1 MTTQTVQFYVLNPVS
16 GNAKTG
22 PMPVSTSNSSTCPD
36 ACPIKLKGCYA
47 KYGPV
52 GMHWRKLDEGT
63 SKNAKEWGDFL
74 QDVKRIA
81 RGSLWRHNQAG
92 DLNGSGGMIDAVKL
106 DELVKANKGKHG
118 FTYTHY
124 DTLSVVG
131 TFDDNFNA
139 HVNRDAVKSAND
151 KGFTINLSGNDVNH
165 ADQLKALNIAPVV
178 ALMPRDAEKVSFT
191 PAGNKVVICPAENTD
206 KVNCLTCGLCAKV
219 DRDYI
224 IGFRAH
230 GTAAKTVEIIARG

>member
-1 MTTQTVQFYVLNPVS
+1 MTTQTTQAAQFYVLNPVS
-16 GNAKTG
+16 GNTKTG
-22 PMPVSTSNSSTCPD
+22 PIPVSTSNSSTCPD

-52 GMHWRKLDEGT
+52 GMHWRKLDAGT
-63 SKNAKEWGDFL
+63 SKNAKDWTGFL

-81 RGSLWRHNQAG
+81 KGSLWRHNQAG
-92 DLNGSGGMIDAVKL
+92 DLNGISDQIDTVAL
-106 DELVKANKGKHG
+106 SQLIQASKGKRG

-124 DTLSVVG
+124 PVMG
-131 TFDDNFNA
+131 QDNNINRNA
-139 HVNRDAVKSAND
+139 VQIANLE
-151 KGFTINLSGNDVNH
+151 GFTINLSGNDVNH
-165 ADQLKALNIAPVV
+165 ADQLKALNIGPVV
-178 ALMPRDAEKVSFT
+178 VLMPRDAEKVSHT

-206 KVNCLTCGLCAKV
+206 KVTCMSCGLCAKA

>member
-1 MTTQTVQFYVLNPVS
+1 MTTQAAQFYVLNPVS
-16 GNAKTG
+16 GNTKTG
-22 PMPVSTSNSSTCPD
+22 PIPVSTSNSSTCPD

-52 GMHWRKLDEGT
+52 GMHWRKLDAGT
-63 SKNAKEWGDFL
+63 SKNAKDWSGFL
-74 QDVKRIA
+74 QDVKRIT

-92 DLNGSGGMIDAVKL
+92 DLNGSGGMIDTVAL
-106 DELVKANKGKHG
+106 AELVKASTGKRG

-124 DTLSVVG
+124 SMLESG
-131 TFDDNFNA
+131 FNDW
-139 HVNRDAVKSAND
+139 VNRDAVQLANNR
-151 KGFTINLSGNDVNH
+151 GFTINLSGNDVNH

-178 ALMPRDAEKVSFT
+178 VLMPRDAEKVSHT

-206 KVNCLTCGLCAKV
+206 KVTCMTCGLCAKA

>member
-1 MTTQTVQFYVLNPVS
+1 MTTQTTQFYVLNPVS

-63 SKNAKEWGDFL
+63 SRNAKEWGDFL

-92 DLNGSGGMIDAVKL
+92 DLNGVEGTDRIDHVKL
-106 DELVKANKGKHG
+106 LELVKVNNGKRG

-124 DTLSVVG
+124 DTINNGL
-131 TFDDNFNA
+131 
-139 HVNRDAVKSAND
+139 NRAAVKAANV

-178 ALMPRDAEKVSFT
+178 VLMPRDAEKVSYT

-206 KVNCLTCGLCAKV
+206 KVNCLTCGLCAKA

>member
-1 MTTQTVQFYVLNPVS
+1 MTTQTTQFYVLNPVS

-52 GMHWRKLDEGT
+52 GMHWRKLDAGT

-81 RGSLWRHNQAG
+81 RGGLWRHNQAG
-92 DLNGSGGMIDAVKL
+92 DLNGVNDRIDTVAL
-106 DELVKANKGKHG
+106 SQLIQASKGKRG

-124 DTLSVVG
+124 PVIG
-131 TFDDNFNA
+131 QDNNI
-139 HVNRDAVKSAND
+139 NRSAVQTANLE
-151 KGFTINLSGNDVNH
+151 GFTINLSGNDVNH

-206 KVNCLTCGLCAKV
+206 KVNCLTCGLCAKG

>member
-1 MTTQTVQFYVLNPVS
+1 MTTQFYVLNPVS
-16 GNAKTG
+16 GNTKTG
-22 PMPVSTSNSSTCPD
+22 PIPVSTSNSSTCPD

-47 KYGPV
+47 KYGPT
-52 GMHWRKLDEGT
+52 GMHWRKLDAGT
-63 SKNAKEWGDFL
+63 SKNAKDWAGFL

-92 DLNGSGGMIDAVKL
+92 DLNGLWDDIHSTML
-106 DELVKANKGKHG
+106 DDLVKANKGKRG

-124 DTLSVVG
+124 DVLK
-131 TFDDNFNA
+131 NA
-139 HVNRDAVKSAND
+139 HNALAVKFANAQ
-151 KGFTINLSGNDVNH
+151 GFTINLSGNDVNH
-165 ADQLKALNIAPVV
+165 ADSLKALNIGPVV
-178 ALMPRDAEKVSFT
+178 VLMPRDAEKVSHT

-206 KVNCLTCGLCAKV
+206 KVTCMTCGLCAKV
-219 DRDYI
+219 NRDYI

>member
-1 MTTQTVQFYVLNPVS
+1 MTTQTTQFYVLNPVS

-52 GMHWRKLDEGT
+52 GMHWRKLDEGS
-63 SKNAKEWGDFL
+63 SKNAKEWEGFL
-74 QDVKRIA
+74 QDVKRIN
-81 RGSLWRHNQAG
+81 RDSLWRHNQAG
-92 DLNGSGGMIDAVKL
+92 DLNGIEGTDRIDQDKL
-106 DELVKANKGKHG
+106 IELVKANKGKRG

-124 DTLSVVG
+124 NTLENG
-131 TFDDNFNA
+131 L
-139 HVNRDAVKSAND
+139 NRATVKYANRN
-151 KGFTINLSGNDVNH
+151 GFTINLSGNDTTH
-165 ADQLKALNIAPVV
+165 ADKLKALGIAPVV
-178 ALMPRDAEKVSFT
+178 VLMPRDAEKVTMT
-191 PAGNKVVICPAENTD
+191 PDGNKVVICPAENSD
-206 KVNCLTCGLCAKV
+206 KVTCLSCGLCQLA

>member
-1 MTTQTVQFYVLNPVS
+1 MTTQFYVLNPVS
-16 GNAKTG
+16 SNAKTG
-22 PMPVSTSNSSTCPD
+22 PIPVSTSNSATCPD

-47 KYGPV
+47 KYGPT
-52 GMHWRKLDEGT
+52 GMHWRKLDAGT
-63 SKNAKEWGDFL
+63 SKNAKDWSGFL

-92 DLNGSGGMIDAVKL
+92 DLNGDGVMIDGPKMRDL
-106 DELVKANKGKHG
+106 IIANGLKRG

-124 DTLSVVG
+124 DVLSSTLESR
-131 TFDDNFNA
+131 TNA
-139 HVNRDAVKSAND
+139 LLIQDANV

-165 ADQLKALNIAPVV
+165 ADKLKALNIGPVV
-178 ALMPRDAEKVSFT
+178 VLMPRDAEKVSHT

-206 KVNCLTCGLCAKV
+206 KVTCMTCGLCAKA

>member
-1 MTTQTVQFYVLNPVS
+1 VFYVLNPVS

-22 PMPVSTSNSSTCPD
+22 PMPVSTSNSNTCPD

-52 GMHWRKLDEGT
+52 GMHWRKLDKGE
-63 SKNAKEWGDFL
+63 SKNAVEWPQFIR
-74 QDVKRIA
+74 QVKA
-81 RGSLWRHNQAG
+81 LSRGALWRHNQAG
-92 DLNGSGGMIDAVKL
+92 DLNGVSDVIDTVKL
-106 DELVKANKGKHG
+106 SQLVNANKGKRG

-124 DTLSVVG
+124 PMSNV
-131 TFDDNFNA
+131 DNA
-139 HVNRDAVKSAND
+139 IAVHLANIN
-151 KGFTINLSGNDVNH
+151 GFTVNLSGNDIAH
-165 ADQLKALNIAPVV
+165 ADKLKALNIGPVV
-178 ALMPRDAEKVSFT
+178 VIMPRDADKVSHT
-191 PAGNKVVICPAENTD
+191 PEGNKVVICPAENTS
-206 KVNCLTCGLCAKV
+206 KVNCLTCGLCQKA

>member
-1 MTTQTVQFYVLNPVS
+1 MNKQFYVLNPVS

-22 PMPVSTSNSSTCPD
+22 PIPVSTSNSGTCPD

-52 GMHWRKLDEGT
+52 GMHWRKLDEGS
-63 SKNAKEWGDFL
+63 SKNAKEWDEFL
-74 QDVKRIA
+74 KDVKRIP

-92 DLNGSGGMIDAVKL
+92 DLNGVNDVIDGLKL
-106 DELVKANKGKHG
+106 VELAKANKGKRG

-124 DTLSVVG
+124 DVLHKDHAVRLSNQ
-131 TFDDNFNA
+131 TSISEA
-139 HVNRDAVKSAND
+139 MRL
-151 KGFTINLSGNDVNH
+151 GFTINLSGNDVNH
-165 ADQLKALNIAPVV
+165 ADNLKALDIAPVV
-178 ALMPRDAEKVSFT
+178 VLMPRDAEKVSYT

-206 KVNCLTCGLCAKV
+206 KVTCMSCGLCQVV